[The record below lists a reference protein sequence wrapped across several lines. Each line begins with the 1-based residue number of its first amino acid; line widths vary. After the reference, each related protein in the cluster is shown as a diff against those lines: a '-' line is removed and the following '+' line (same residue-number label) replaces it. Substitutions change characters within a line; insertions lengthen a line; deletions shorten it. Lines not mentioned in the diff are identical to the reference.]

1 MRLPVLEHLGCLF
14 NMKKAALLLATCLA
28 CNQHLDV
35 FQLDGGFPDTGSVDT
50 GSVVPDLGP
59 PDAGNTGVVVVP
71 TDIIFIVD
79 DSGSMA
85 DEQQNLADNFA
96 SFVDQTFGA
105 GEYRMGI
112 LSADT
117 SSPFQRG
124 GNSQFTYHADYPHH
138 VNSVD
143 RAGCFDTNVPVG
155 CFRGDVI
162 NSAVMDRATQIST
175 FRNSISVGTC
185 GNGQENGLEAMLKA
199 LQQTQPGG
207 CNANFLRPEAN
218 LLLVFVSDE
227 DDNGTTLI
235 DTYVTELAR
244 FKPYAQIR
252 VATVVGS
259 VGSEPSSCG
268 INQGASCGSL
278 CMDTLPEGSGAQ
290 CSAANNFSCPAQEFC
305 DRGNTLTCINEALQ
319 FWDTNNCASCSF
331 YNTPDCCAASPGT
344 RYIEFA
350 RAVEAEVSAARPE
363 FPRAMCRGLGSRVS
377 CLADTICQ
385 ENFGDTLARIAR
397 EIVLRP

>member
-1 MRLPVLEHLGCLF
+1 MRLPVPEYLGCLF
-14 NMKKAALLLATCLA
+14 NMKKAALLFAICLA

-35 FQLDGGFPDTGSVDT
+35 FQLDGGFPDAGSVDA
-50 GSVVPDLGP
+50 GSVVSDLGA

-96 SFVDQTFGA
+96 SFVDQTLGA

-112 LSADT
+112 LSADMDNN
-117 SSPFQRG
+117 FQQRG
-124 GNSQFTYHADYPHH
+124 YTVFSYASDYPNHLIDFDL
-138 VNSVD
+138 ST
-143 RAGCFDTNVPVG
+143 GCFETNIPVG
-155 CFRGDVI
+155 CFRGPIID
-162 NSAVMDRATQIST
+162 SAVMDRATQLST
-175 FRNSISVGTC
+175 FRDNINVGTC
-185 GNGQENGLEAMLKA
+185 GGGSERGLDALIEALN
-199 LQQTQPGG
+199 QTQTGG
-207 CNANFLRPEAN
+207 CNEGFLRPQAN

-227 DDNGTTLI
+227 DDTSSQQI
-235 DTYVTELAR
+235 DSYVNALSQY
-244 FKPYAQIR
+244 KPFGQIR

-259 VGSEPSSCG
+259 IGGAPSACRTDL
-268 INQGASCGSL
+268 GASCGSL
-278 CMDTLPEGSGAQ
+278 CQDTLPPGSGIS
-290 CSAANNFSCPAQEFC
+290 CSITNNSCPAGEYC
-305 DRGNTLTCINEALQ
+305 DRDTSMCTNDALRY
-319 FWDTNNCASCSF
+319 WDSNCASCSF
-331 YNTPDCCAASPGT
+331 YNAPDCCAASPGT

-363 FPRAMCRGLGSRVS
+363 FPQAMCRGLGSRVS

-397 EIVLRP
+397 EIVLKP